1 MTIKHSY
8 LLLASLFALT
18 ASAQTNR
25 TALIIG
31 VGEYGYAGAP
41 PLDGVQYDMV
51 SAKKIANAMGID
63 DKNIRYI
70 KNTEATKEN
79 ILKALNAL
87 GDNTSEGSKA
97 FVYFSGHGTRQQLEG
112 NCVEGLLTYE
122 GQTISNQEFAKAT
135 QKLVKNAD
143 KVVTMIDACHA
154 GGVAPPV
161 NQTRSMVAASFTPKF
176 FMKSGGPANTCTVVS
191 NLKTRSLLPEVT
203 RLGGL
208 QENFV
213 QITAARPD
221 EQSLDQPGLGGVATQ
236 ALRDCLL
243 GKAKDLNNSGAVSM
257 SEIQQ
262 CAQNTIDSNLKGNPY
277 YAPHHVTVSGNRNL
291 IPVQRPPVVV
301 AALKLPPE
309 PPKPVL
315 VTQPPPVV
323 SAPPTVAT
331 PPEVAAP
338 AVVTPSKPMPPPPAV
353 IAQAPS
359 VSIPTPA
366 PDILVTPAQVTPP
379 ASKPPVKPTPEPV
392 KPTPPEPVLAS
403 LATLQDIEQQRNP
416 RRVVEVKVSKPS
428 MKIGKDSLDLSIKS
442 SHDGFIYMIL
452 LGSDSKSFYV
462 LYPNGLDKNNSI
474 KAGQTVR
481 VPRPDWEVKATGPVG
496 TNNLLVMVSDSPRKL
511 NTLTMAEPTASEPF
525 TYALNDIGGRT
536 ALINFLTSSGTD
548 GKSESFGAKLVAI
561 KEVK

>member
-1 MTIKHSY
+1 MNMKYAY
-8 LLLASLFALT
+8 LLLASLSALS

-41 PLDGVQYDMV
+41 PLDGVKYDMV
-51 SAKKIANAMGID
+51 SAQKIANAMGID

-70 KNTEATKEN
+70 KNSEATKEN
-79 ILKALNAL
+79 IIKALNAL
-87 GDNTSEGSKA
+87 GDTTSEGSKA
-97 FVYFSGHGTRQQLEG
+97 FVYFSGHGTRQQIEES
-112 NCVEGLLTYE
+112 CVEGLLTYE

-161 NQTRSMVAASFTPKF
+161 NQTRSMGAQSFTPKF
-176 FMKSGGPANTCTVVS
+176 FMKSGGPTNACTVVS
-191 NLKTRSLLPEVT
+191 NLKARALLPEVT

-243 GKAKDLNNSGAVSM
+243 GKAKDLNSSGAVSM

-262 CAQNTIDSNLKGNPY
+262 CAQNTINNTLKGNPVF
-277 YAPHHVTVSGNRNL
+277 APHHVTVSGNRNL
-291 IPVQRPPVVV
+291 IPVQRPPTVV
-301 AALKLPPE
+301 AVVTPE
-309 PPKPVL
+309 PPKPVVIAPSPPVIVPPVVVATPTPL
-315 VTQPPPVV
+315 PSTPPPVTTQPPVV
-323 SAPPTVAT
+323 VAP
-331 PPEVAAP
+331 AP
-338 AVVTPSKPMPPPPAV
+338 AVVVTPELVKPPPSPPV
-353 IAQAPS
+353 
-359 VSIPTPA
+359 
-366 PDILVTPAQVTPP
+366 QVVVQ
-379 ASKPPVKPTPEPV
+379 PPVKPEPI
-392 KPTPPEPVLAS
+392 KPVEPVLAS
-403 LATLQDIEQQRNP
+403 LATLKDIEQQRNP
-416 RRVVEVKVSKPS
+416 RRVVDVKVSKPA

-442 SHDGFIYMIL
+442 SHDGYIYMIL
-452 LGSDSKSFYV
+452 LGSDAKSFYV
-462 LYPNGLDKNNSI
+462 LYPNGLDKNNAI

-481 VPRPDWEVKATGPVG
+481 IPKPDWEVKAVGPVG

-511 NTLTMAEPTASEPF
+511 NTLTMAEPTSAEPF
-525 TYALNDIGGRT
+525 TYALNDIGGRS
-536 ALINFLTSSGTD
+536 ALINFLTSSD
-548 GKSESFGAKLVAI
+548 GKSESFGAKLVSI